1 MIKIRKNQGTK
12 CDCLTTE
19 TIINCVRQY
28 GKTSDTYAPVYLYW
42 VNDFAYKKS
51 QNSSLKHKYTIAD
64 KVSLRFNNQ
73 DPDMIYVVN
82 KEYIIQFMSLI
93 FAIFSVVFYLLV
105 SLLLSFHNHI

>member
-1 MIKIRKNQGTK
+1 MEKQVIRM
-12 CDCLTTE
+12 
-19 TIINCVRQY
+19 RQY
-28 GKTSDTYAPVYLYW
+28 IYIGSMILLT
-42 VNDFAYKKS
+42 KKS
-51 QNSSLKHKYTIAD
+51 QNSSLKRKYTIAD
-64 KVSLRFNNQ
+64 KVSLRFNSQ